1 MSWVSPNYA
10 KGLGKGFSEEELIEL
25 VGASFLVPVYE
36 PIMIAGALV
45 TTVSGDLLTAYAYS
59 VPLDPI

>member
-1 MSWVSPNYA
+1 MSWADPNYA
-10 KGLGKGFSEEELIEL
+10 KSLTRALEPSEIIDI
-25 VGASFLVPVYE
+25 VGDSFLVPVYE

-59 VPLDPI
+59 VPLDTV